1 PDYGGY
7 NKTYPKIMR
16 VSINSS
22 KNFPNQGKIEIVE
35 RKGLGHPDSLACKIA
50 ENSCRQLCFYYK
62 ENYKAIPRFNID
74 QVEINGGEV
83 EVSFQKNRLIKKG
96 LITITGKA
104 TSLTFKDIKKINQL
118 VTKETEKTLKGIF
131 GGGILNYFNI
141 KSDINKYSKNNKA
154 FFENIGLP
162 LSEDTSL
169 GIGFYPYTY
178 VEKMTLDLD
187 SRLLKL
193 SKIFP
198 IGRDFKIMIL
208 RNGKKIDVTVG
219 IAFISGQIKNI
230 NDYFLIKEKIRLNL
244 LRSIKNKSNF
254 NLIIN
259 AADDLNANKAYITAT
274 GTAAEHDKGSLGRGN
289 GVSGLITPGRKASFE
304 IIYGKNPIYNVSKI
318 YNLLA
323 FYLAEK
329 ISRLLDNN
337 IFIEIEILSRLGNPI
352 NKPQIVN
359 VITSQKLTAVENKKV
374 NDYLK
379 KMFSKLFEMIPG
391 TNYALLNYKI
401 INNNLYEPR

>member
-1 PDYGGY
+1 
-7 NKTYPKIMR
+7 MR

-22 KNFPNQGKIEIVE
+22 KNFPSQDKIEIVE
-35 RKGLGHPDSLACKIA
+35 RKGSGHPDSLACKIA

-62 ENYKAIPRFNID
+62 DNYKVIPRFNID

-83 EVSFQKNRLIKKG
+83 EVNFQKNHLVKKG
-96 LITITGKA
+96 SITITGKA
-104 TSLTFKDIKKINQL
+104 TSLAIKDIEKINQL
-118 VTKETEKTLKGIF
+118 VIKETKKTLEDLF
-131 GGGILNYFNI
+131 GAGILNYFNI

-178 VEKMTLDLD
+178 IEKMTLDLD

-208 RNGKKIDVTVG
+208 RNGKKIDITIG
-219 IAFISGQIKNI
+219 IAFISGKIKNI

-244 LRSIKNKSNF
+244 LKLIKDRNNI

-259 AADDLNANKAYITAT
+259 AADDLNNNKAYITAT

-289 GVSGLITPGRKASFE
+289 GVSGLITPGRKSSFE
-304 IIYGKNPIYNVSKI
+304 VIYGKNPIYNVSKI

-329 ISRLLDNN
+329 ISKFLGNN
-337 IFIEIEILSRLGNPI
+337 IFIEIEILSQLGNPI
-352 NKPQIVN
+352 NEPQIIN
-359 VITSQKLTAVENKKV
+359 VVTGKKLTVLENKKV

-379 KMFSKLFEMIPG
+379 KMFSKLFEMIPEK
-391 TNYALLNYKI
+391 NYALLNYKI
-401 INNNLYEPR
+401 INNNLYEPK